1 MKYGAQEEEAGR
13 ERGHEQGS
21 AEHGRHHAGTN
32 EVARTQS
39 QGGQHKETPG
49 GAVSAAGSK
58 FGHGPA
64 IDDDMQDEDDDI
76 APPYVI
82 DDRPKR
88 SIAARVR
95 GLCSSILTHPLYPP
109 LLYAACLVDAI
120 LLWLEG
126 AMSQALTLPLRI
138 GIDLIFWTEFCLKI
152 VSFGVLGNTSTT
164 IEVYE
169 QGIEV
174 VRVADSYLAQRW
186 YAYHNT
192 IPAPHPCLHRKRR

>member
-13 ERGHEQGS
+13 ERGHKQS
-21 AEHGRHHAGTN
+21 SPQHEHHHAGAD
-32 EVARTQS
+32 EVARTRSQS
-39 QGGQHKETPG
+39 GEHKETHG
-49 GAVSAAGSK
+49 GAVSVAGSK
-58 FGHGPA
+58 LGHGPA

-88 SIAARVR
+88 SIAARVG

-126 AMSQALTLPLRI
+126 ATSQALAFPLRI

-169 QGIEV
+169 QGAEV
-174 VRVADSYLAQRW
+174 VRVVDSYLAQRW
-186 YAYHNT
+186 YACHT
-192 IPAPHPCLHRKRR
+192 STAPLPPSYAR